1 MDDILYKIKKAYMNL
16 VNELIKRLIIH
27 YYKLDKTLL
36 SFSFGLDPETEFYVQ
51 VAHYYST
58 YYTIGTKV
66 ITLEELTPDEK
77 SRKIQPYILHFGK
90 NTDRIANKLDI
101 SEETKTEEKKMK
113 DAKEMFADLGYIVK
127 EDDEYQIRFYNE
139 EKDIQISFWYEDL
152 KVEIVPFKP
161 IETSAKID
169 MPLLH
174 AINQECKELEWI

>member
-1 MDDILYKIKKAYMNL
+1 MKSLRSL
-16 VNELIKRLIIH
+16 LF
-27 YYKLDKTLL
+27 KLL
-36 SFSFGLDPETEFYVQ
+36 
-51 VAHYYST
+51 
-58 YYTIGTKV
+58 
-66 ITLEELTPDEK
+66 
-77 SRKIQPYILHFGK
+77 
-90 NTDRIANKLDI
+90 NKML
-101 SEETKTEEKKMK
+101 KTEEKKVK
-113 DAKEMFADLGYIVK
+113 DAKEMFAELGYRVA